1 MSDRRLTPEL
11 LLGAYAAGVFPMAD
25 SREDPAVYWVEPR
38 RRGVIPMDG
47 FRVSRSLT
55 RRLRRDDYTF
65 ALNRDFPAVIDACAD
80 RSETWINET
89 IRRLMMEL
97 HSDGHAHSF
106 EIYDFDGKIMGGMY
120 GLSIGGA
127 FFGESMFS
135 HARDGSKLALTWAI
149 DHLARAGIT
158 LFDTQFV
165 TDHLVSLGAQEIS
178 RETYLARLHAVIDRD
193 SDITGTTVETD
204 RHAVVQ
210 RMTQTS

>member
-106 EIYDFDGKIMGGMY
+106 EIYDLDGKLMGGMY